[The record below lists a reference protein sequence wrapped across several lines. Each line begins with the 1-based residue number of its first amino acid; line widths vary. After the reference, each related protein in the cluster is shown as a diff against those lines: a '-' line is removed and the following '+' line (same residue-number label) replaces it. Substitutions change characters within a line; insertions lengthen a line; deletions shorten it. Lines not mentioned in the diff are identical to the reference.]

1 MKFPFVVKTVASLV
15 FSRKF
20 LGTQSCTT
28 KIKPFLFSRKL
39 HVLSSLRSQ
48 KQAPAWGSKR
58 HKDKQKL
65 KIQFINI
72 MADPKIEEVLAPFRA
87 SVKEQVFGLYD
98 DDYCS
103 L

>member
-1 MKFPFVVKTVASLV
+1 
-15 FSRKF
+15 
-20 LGTQSCTT
+20 
-28 KIKPFLFSRKL
+28 
-39 HVLSSLRSQ
+39 
-48 KQAPAWGSKR
+48 
-58 HKDKQKL
+58 
-65 KIQFINI
+65 